1 MPFTY
6 RQRLPEAEIIRQQL
20 PLTPALRELKAVRD
34 RAVVDIICGRSDK
47 FLLIIGPCSA
57 DNENAVCEY
66 VARLAALQ
74 DRVRDRLLL
83 LPRIYTNKP
92 RTTGIGYK
100 GMAHQPNPQD
110 EPNIVEGILAIRRLH
125 LRALQESGLG
135 SADEMLYPFNSPYLE
150 DLLSYVAIGARS
162 VENQEH
168 RLTVSGLDIPVGM
181 KNSTGGD
188 IGVMLNAVKAAQSP
202 HVFSYNGWEVETS
215 GNPYTHAVLRGATS
229 PFGKMIPNYH
239 YEDIVNLRRL
249 YQDSGLLNPAVII
262 DVSHANSAK
271 NFAQQPRVAEEVLH
285 TLRFAPELRSFVRGL
300 MVESYLVEGA
310 QDVQGGVYG
319 KSITDACLGW
329 EASERLVLRI
339 AELFKA

>member
-6 RQRLPEAEIIRQQL
+6 RQRLPEAETIRQQL
-20 PLTPALRELKAVRD
+20 PLTPALRELKTVRD

-66 VARLAALQ
+66 VSRLAALQ

-188 IGVMLNAVKAAQSP
+188 IGVMQIGERRV
-202 HVFSYNGWEVETS
+202 
-215 GNPYTHAVLRGATS
+215 
-229 PFGKMIPNYH
+229 GK
-239 YEDIVNLRRL
+239 E
-249 YQDSGLLNPAVII
+249 
-262 DVSHANSAK
+262 
-271 NFAQQPRVAEEVLH
+271 
-285 TLRFAPELRSFVRGL
+285 
-300 MVESYLVEGA
+300 
-310 QDVQGGVYG
+310 
-319 KSITDACLGW
+319 C
-329 EASERLVLRI
+329 
-339 AELFKA
+339 